1 MNAMLVILMTL
12 ALPAGEGGITQEF
25 IAEGMTE
32 RAGGYR
38 PVRASLSE
46 EGEGVKKA
54 PEDLQSPRFAE
65 LEFEGR
71 SFGLILDEPEGEDA
85 EPRLFVDSNAD
96 GDFTNDP
103 EATWEPRQMG
113 EYTTYFGSTT
123 VELGEGRTGKVNL
136 YRFDPEDER
145 RQALKDT
152 VLYYAD
158 FGYLFT
164 FQLDDQTFETVPMGE
179 LSESSVFWLDRNEDG
194 RRSRNYEM
202 VSIGEPFNFT
212 GTTYQLA
219 LADAELKLEK
229 ADEELPMQPLPP
241 DLRLGK
247 QALEFTA
254 TTLEGE
260 SVKFPADYAGK
271 IVMLDFWA
279 TWCGPCIGE
288 IPHMKEAYEAHHENG
303 FEILGVSF
311 DSEGEEEKLR
321 KFLEEKE
328 LPWPQI
334 YEGKGWN
341 TTIGNQHD
349 VSAIPF
355 VLLVDGDTGKILG
368 TAKEL
373 RGPGLVD
380 FVGEQLAAKKGQ

>member
-229 ADEELPMQPLPP
+229 ADEELPVQPLPP